1 MKGTRATIRYAK
13 ALLQLSVE
21 KDFLSQSYNDMVYV
35 DQLCSESKDFVLLL
49 KSPIVKTDLKLRI
62 INEVLNNKVSET
74 SLRFINIITSK
85 KRESLLPEIVHNFIE
100 LYKAQNNIQ
109 SATVT
114 TAVPL
119 SSDTKKSV
127 LNYIKYQTKS
137 TIELKELVDESIIG
151 GAIIK
156 MGDKQL
162 DASVSREISE
172 LRQLFNKNLYL
183 QDF

>member
-21 KDFLSQSYNDMVYV
+21 KDYLSQSYNDMVYV
-35 DQLCSESKDFVLLL
+35 DQLCSEIKDFVLLL

-74 SLRFINIITSK
+74 SLRFINIITGK

-127 LNYIKYQTKS
+127 LNYIKNQTKS

-162 DASVSREISE
+162 DASVSKEILE
-172 LRQLFNKNLYL
+172 LKQIFNQNLYL

>member
-35 DQLCSESKDFVLLL
+35 DQLCSESKDFALLL
-49 KSPIVKTDLKLRI
+49 KSPIVKTDLKLKI

-85 KRESLLPEIVHNFIE
+85 KRESLLPEIVHNFID

-119 SSDTKKSV
+119 SSDTKKCV
-127 LNYIKYQTKS
+127 LNYIKIQTIS
-137 TIELKELVDESIIG
+137 TIVVMVLV
-151 GAIIK
+151 
-156 MGDKQL
+156 
-162 DASVSREISE
+162 V
-172 LRQLFNKNLYL
+172 
-183 QDF
+183 

>member
-1 MKGTRATIRYAK
+1 
-13 ALLQLSVE
+13 
-21 KDFLSQSYNDMVYV
+21 MV
-35 DQLCSESKDFVLLL
+35 C
-49 KSPIVKTDLKLRI
+49 
-62 INEVLNNKVSET
+62 
-74 SLRFINIITSK
+74 
-85 KRESLLPEIVHNFIE
+85 NFIE

-127 LNYIKYQTKS
+127 LNYIKNQTKS

-162 DASVSREISE
+162 DASVSKEILE
-172 LRQLFNKNLYL
+172 LKQIFNQNLYL

>member
-21 KDFLSQSYNDMVYV
+21 KDYLSQSYTDMIHV
-35 DQLCSESKDFVLLL
+35 DQLCSLSKDFVLLL
-49 KSPIVKTDLKLRI
+49 KSPIVKTDLKLKI
-62 INEVLNNKVSET
+62 INEVLNNKVSES

-119 SSDTKKSV
+119 SGDTKKSV
-127 LNYIKYQTKS
+127 LNYIKNQTKS

-162 DASVSREISE
+162 DASVSKEILE
-172 LRQLFNKNLYL
+172 LKQIFNQNLYL

>member
-109 SATVT
+109 SAT
-114 TAVPL
+114 
-119 SSDTKKSV
+119 DTKKSV

-162 DASVSREISE
+162 DASVSKEILE
-172 LRQLFNKNLYL
+172 LKQIFNQNLYL

>member
-109 SATVT
+109 SVT

-162 DASVSREISE
+162 DASVSKEILE
-172 LRQLFNKNLYL
+172 LKQIFNQNLYL